1 MSPVAQAVLAS
12 WSFPT
17 IATTLGLLTALLY
30 VRGWLALK
38 AAAPTRFT
46 VGRLGSFLSGLA
58 ILEIALASPIDTFDP
73 FFLADHMLQHM
84 LLMMV
89 VPPLLLLGE
98 PEIPLLRGLPRWI
111 SQRVLGPML
120 VSKPI
125 RRIGHGLAH
134 PAVCWLVMALAM
146 IGWHLPAAYELA
158 LHSSGWHELEH
169 ICFLVASTLFW
180 WPVIQ
185 PWPSRSR
192 WPRWT
197 MPIYLLLADFVNSIV
212 SAFLVFSDRVL
223 YPSYLTVPRL
233 WGISAQNDQVAAGA
247 IMWILGSFAY
257 LIPAVLI
264 TVRLLSPRPPEARSV
279 PVPGGAG
286 AKRSLVGAL
295 ALVLPVLAL
304 AYGWLV
310 PDATDIDEATVRLA
324 RTSGPFRVSIFAPA
338 DPVESGP
345 LDVSVLVQDAHS
357 EEPILDADVN
367 IAVQPSGGETTL
379 THATHRQSV
388 NKLLA
393 SATAQLAPSVAWKLD
408 VLVRR
413 GSQEATLSAMLHTSS
428 GGSEHLALP
437 SDPAAMAGD
446 SAR

>member
-17 IATTLGLLTALLY
+17 IATALGLLTALLY
-30 VRGWLALK
+30 VRGWLEVR

-46 VGRLGSFLSGLA
+46 VLRLGSFLGGLA
-58 ILEIALASPIDTFDP
+58 ILEIALASQIDAFDP

-89 VPPLLLLGE
+89 VPPLLLLGD
-98 PEIPLLRGLPRWI
+98 PEIPLLRGLPRWV
-111 SQRVLGPML
+111 SQRVWGPLL
-120 VSKPI
+120 VSRPM
-125 RRIGHGLAH
+125 RRIRDGLAH
-134 PAVCWLVMALAM
+134 PAVCWLALAVAM

-169 ICFLVASTLFW
+169 ICFLLASTLFW

-185 PWPSRSR
+185 PWPSRPR

-197 MPIYLLLADFVNSIV
+197 MPIYLLLADFVNSV
-212 SAFLVFSDRVL
+212 LSAFLVFSDRVL

-233 WGISAQNDQVAAGA
+233 WGISAQNDQAAAGA
-247 IMWILGSFAY
+247 MMWVIGSFAF
-257 LIPAVLI
+257 LIPAVLV
-264 TVRLLSPRPPEARSV
+264 TVRLLSPAPPEARSV
-279 PVPGGAG
+279 PVPREVR
-286 AKRSLVGAL
+286 AKRSWVGAL
-295 ALVLPVLAL
+295 ALALPVLAL

-310 PDATDIDEATVRLA
+310 PNAADLDEATLRLA
-324 RTSGPFRVSIFAPA
+324 QTSGPFRVSVFLPA

-345 LDVSVLVQDAHS
+345 CDVSVLVQDAHS
-357 EEPILDADVN
+357 EEPIVDADVN
-367 IAVQPSGGETTL
+367 ITVQPAGGETIL
-379 THATHRQSV
+379 THATRRPSV

-393 SATAQLAPSVAWKLD
+393 SATAQLPPSLGWKLD

-413 GSQEATLSAMLHTSS
+413 GSQEAVLSAMLHTSS
-428 GGSEHLALP
+428 GRSDHP
-437 SDPAAMAGD
+437 SGPSQPAAMAGD
-446 SAR
+446 SVP

>member
-17 IATTLGLLTALLY
+17 LATALGLLTALLY
-30 VRGWLALK
+30 LRGWLDLR

-46 VGRLGSFLSGLA
+46 VPRLGSFLSGLA
-58 ILEIALASPIDTFDP
+58 ILEIALASPIDAFDP
-73 FFLADHMLQHM
+73 FFLADHMFQHM

-89 VPPLLLLGE
+89 VPPLLFLGD
-98 PEIPLLRGLPRWI
+98 PEIPLLRGLPRWV
-111 SQRVLGPML
+111 SQRVWGPLL
-120 VSKPI
+120 VSRPM
-125 RRIGHGLAH
+125 RRIRDGLAH
-134 PAVCWLVMALAM
+134 PAVCWLILAVAM
-146 IGWHLPAAYELA
+146 IGWHLPAAYERA

-169 ICFLVASTLFW
+169 ICFLLASTLFW

-197 MPIYLLLADFVNSIV
+197 MVIYLLLADFVNSIL

-223 YPSYLTVPRL
+223 YPSYRTVPRL
-233 WGISAQNDQVAAGA
+233 WGISAQTDQVAAGA
-247 IMWILGSFAY
+247 IMWAIGSFAF

-264 TVRLLSPRPPEARSV
+264 TVRLLSPRPPEPRSV
-279 PVPGGAG
+279 PVPREVR

-304 AYGWLV
+304 VYGLV
-310 PDATDIDEATVRLA
+310 VPNATDIDEATLRLTQ
-324 RTSGPFRVSIFAPA
+324 TSGPFRVSIFAPA
-338 DPVESGP
+338 DPVESGSC
-345 LDVSVLVQDAHS
+345 DVSVLVQDAHS
-357 EEPILDADVN
+357 EEPLVDADVN
-367 IAVQPSGGETTL
+367 IAVQPSGGETNL
-379 THATHRQSV
+379 THATRRQTV

-393 SATAQLAPSVAWKLD
+393 SATVALPPSVGWKLN

-413 GSQEATLSAMLHTSS
+413 GGQEAVLAVMLHTTS
-428 GGSEHLALP
+428 GEPNHP
-437 SDPAAMAGD
+437 SRPFEPAAMAG
-446 SAR
+446 R

>member
-1 MSPVAQAVLAS
+1 MSPIVQAVFAS

-17 IATTLGLLTALLY
+17 MATALGLLTALLY
-30 VRGWLALK
+30 VRGWLALR
-38 AAAPTRFT
+38 AAVPTRFT
-46 VGRLGSFLSGLA
+46 VGRLSSFLAGLA

-84 LLMMV
+84 LLMML
-89 VPPLLLLGE
+89 VPPLVLLGD
-98 PEIPLLRGLPRWI
+98 PEIPLLRGLPRSV
-111 SQRVLGPML
+111 SQRVLGPL
-120 VSKPI
+120 LGWKPI
-125 RRIGHGLAH
+125 RRMGHGLAH
-134 PAVCWLVMALAM
+134 PALCWLVMALAM

-158 LHSSGWHELEH
+158 LHSAGWHEFEH
-169 ICFLVASTLFW
+169 VCFLVASTLFW

-185 PWPSRSR
+185 PWPSRAR

-212 SAFLVFSDRVL
+212 SAFLVFSDRLL
-223 YPSYLTVPRL
+223 YPFYRTVPRL

-247 IMWILGSFAY
+247 LMWIIGSLAF

-264 TVRLLSPRPPEARSV
+264 TVRLLSPSPPEARSV
-279 PVPGGAG
+279 SVPSEVG

-304 AYGWLV
+304 AYGWLA
-310 PDATDIDEATVRLA
+310 PDATDIDEATLRLVQ
-324 RTSGPFRVSIFAPA
+324 TSGPFRVSIFAPA

-345 LDVSVLVQDAHS
+345 CSVSVLVQDAQT
-357 EEPILDADVN
+357 EAPIVDADVN
-367 IAVQPSGGETTL
+367 IAVQPSAGETNL
-379 THATHRQSV
+379 IHATYRQSV
-388 NKLLA
+388 NRLLA
-393 SATAQLAPSVAWKLD
+393 SATAELAPSVAWKLE

-413 GSQEATLSAMLHTSS
+413 GSQEAELSAMLHTSS
-428 GGSEHLALP
+428 SRSKHSSLP
-437 SDPAAMAGD
+437 SLPAAMAGD

>member
-1 MSPVAQAVLAS
+1 MSPVVQAVLAS

-17 IATTLGLLTALLY
+17 IATALGLLTALLY
-30 VRGWLALK
+30 VRGWLALR

-46 VGRLGSFLSGLA
+46 VGRLVSFLGGLA

-89 VPPLLLLGE
+89 LPPLLLLGD
-98 PEIPLLRGLPRWI
+98 PEIPLLRGLPRWV

-125 RRIGHGLAH
+125 RRIGRGLAH

-197 MPIYLLLADFVNSIV
+197 MPVYLLLADFVNSIV

-279 PVPGGAG
+279 PLPGEVG

-310 PDATDIDEATVRLA
+310 PDATDIDEATVRLM

-338 DPVESGP
+338 DPIESGP
-345 LDVSVLVQDAHS
+345 CDVSVLVQDAHS
-357 EEPILDADVN
+357 EEPLVDAEVI
-367 IAVQPSGGETTL
+367 IAVQPSGGERNL
-379 THATHRQSV
+379 AHATHRQSV

-393 SATAQLAPSVAWKLD
+393 SATAQLAPSVGWKLD

-413 GSQEATLSAMLHTSS
+413 GSQEAELSATLHTSS
-428 GGSEHLALP
+428 SRSGHLAP
-437 SDPAAMAGD
+437 SSDPAAMADD